1 MEISLNEP
9 LFEIIKNISDEINKN
24 NNEIKINIINSN
36 GSWYENEFIN
46 FMNSFRA
53 NYDEIEKEEYIEVI
67 QDDII
72 LEINKLNNIYLYC
85 NSNNYKTNNDYRLY
99 KLIKKKDE
107 TIKDLFDV
115 NINIEL
121 TETKLL
127 EDEPEKWDNTLKRFR
142 LIKEYNYKI
151 DDDII
156 IIVKWIK
163 DSNKSYMTMRKS
175 GINKTEN
182 IQYEFSMKLLNKIDN
197 VKIINGIIKIIQGLY
212 LSKIVLTK
220 KHQAEILL
228 KYKNLVNIV
237 NKFGPVDNEEVILL
251 TPKPVALKR
260 SNLDNPDNYGVISI
274 LRGYTV
280 TEKADGERML
290 LYIDDK
296 GDAYTIDSSKRVEGT
311 GIKGNKEVLNS
322 LIDCEFINCN
332 KRIDGVKR
340 HLFAAF
346 DIYYLNG
353 ENLTGLPLIHDKQKS
368 RYAELLKVKALLNTK
383 DCNIDFM
390 AKEHKTGKNILEENK
405 KILKNHKKFPY
416 EIDGLIFTPKALS
429 VYAFYPAMPVEPK
442 KDMTW
447 ANVLKWKPPEQNTID
462 FLVKTVDNITKP
474 DGIKY
479 KKFGLFVLDKELLED
494 YRINNVLNIR
504 YKY

>member
-182 IQYEFSMKLLNKIDN
+182 IK
-197 VKIINGIIKIIQGLY
+197 
-212 LSKIVLTK
+212 
-220 KHQAEILL
+220 
-228 KYKNLVNIV
+228 
-237 NKFGPVDNEEVILL
+237 
-251 TPKPVALKR
+251 
-260 SNLDNPDNYGVISI
+260 
-274 LRGYTV
+274 
-280 TEKADGERML
+280 
-290 LYIDDK
+290 
-296 GDAYTIDSSKRVEGT
+296 
-311 GIKGNKEVLNS
+311 
-322 LIDCEFINCN
+322 
-332 KRIDGVKR
+332 
-340 HLFAAF
+340 
-346 DIYYLNG
+346 
-353 ENLTGLPLIHDKQKS
+353 
-368 RYAELLKVKALLNTK
+368 
-383 DCNIDFM
+383 
-390 AKEHKTGKNILEENK
+390 
-405 KILKNHKKFPY
+405 
-416 EIDGLIFTPKALS
+416 
-429 VYAFYPAMPVEPK
+429 
-442 KDMTW
+442 
-447 ANVLKWKPPEQNTID
+447 
-462 FLVKTVDNITKP
+462 
-474 DGIKY
+474 
-479 KKFGLFVLDKELLED
+479 
-494 YRINNVLNIR
+494 
-504 YKY
+504 